1 MESMKADELQYCLS
15 QNWAQLQPVGRWE
28 EYLGIPFGLRVNLA
42 PIDEELNFLLFL
54 SSTLKYSR
62 YEDIDEWVQAEL
74 EEERELITVR
84 GNGSE
89 YKAEA
94 RRRALVRDYSEAWM
108 KAKNTCWSDDY
119 HLGWS
124 SKMLEEGIKKLEG

>member
-1 MESMKADELQYCLS
+1 MLDSLKGYKMTIF
-15 QNWAQLQPVGRWE
+15 NWNDPQHDYNRDHSVDYAYRDGWE
-28 EYLGIPFGLRVNLA
+28 EEHDR
-42 PIDEELNFLLFL
+42 ELELEAF
-54 SSTLKYSR
+54 YDR
-62 YEDIDEWVQAEL
+62 QAEL

-124 SKMLEEGIKKLEG
+124 SKMLKEGIKKLEGRI